1 LNKEPELETWSFKY
15 FEDYFARDAKMATSV
30 NVASKAYRSLSL
42 SEPGNYTATLKYW
55 DQETVARWTVRE
67 PAKKAMVK
75 NVILFIGD
83 GMPQAAVSRTLVAWF
98 C

>member
-1 LNKEPELETWSFKY
+1 M
-15 FEDYFARDAKMATSV
+15 FAQDAKTPSAV

-42 SEPGNYTATLKYW
+42 SEPGEYTATLKYW

-67 PAKKAMVK
+67 PCDHPIVK

-83 GMPQAAVSRTLVAWF
+83 GMPQSAVSSRRAGVV
-98 C
+98 